1 MIQFLKKTSTSRIL
15 LPLNLAEQ
23 GPLPQNAFS
32 PEDED
37 VPSLDDND
45 ALSPGDDNVPLPN
58 VGTSASA
65 RALKR
70 KRVSSRSTDT
80 KATKK
85 RVVRERFPSFPSRKT
100 NDKTKLQNQKYLF
113 SEISYIYPTVLLKR
127 ALLNWVFKPYFKP
140 WKGSNLDTRTSVG
153 VQLVFLA
160 SCPLYFIPSIWNPF
174 RRVLP

>member
-1 MIQFLKKTSTSRIL
+1 MIQFLKKTSPHHEFYS
-15 LPLNLAEQ
+15 EQ
-23 GPLPQNAFS
+23 GPLPQSAFS

-80 KATKK
+80 KATKEK
-85 RVVRERFPSFPSRKT
+85 SEAREVFLVLVPYGRQM
-100 NDKTKLQNQKYLF
+100 TKLQNQKYLF
-113 SEISYIYPTVLLKR
+113 SEIYIYPTVLLKR
-127 ALLNWVFKPYFKP
+127 ALLNWVFKP
-140 WKGSNLDTRTSVG
+140 
-153 VQLVFLA
+153 
-160 SCPLYFIPSIWNPF
+160 
-174 RRVLP
+174 

>member
-1 MIQFLKKTSTSRIL
+1 MIQFLKKTSPHHEFYS
-15 LPLNLAEQ
+15 EQ
-23 GPLPQNAFS
+23 GPLPQSAFS

-85 RVVRERFPSFPSRKT
+85 RVKRIKFMIKRKAKYHDNLNET
-100 NDKTKLQNQKYLF
+100 IESEMVYADSKDIIWGIVLMDALIGEMMDYLQR
-113 SEISYIYPTVLLKR
+113 I
-127 ALLNWVFKPYFKP
+127 
-140 WKGSNLDTRTSVG
+140 
-153 VQLVFLA
+153 
-160 SCPLYFIPSIWNPF
+160 
-174 RRVLP
+174 

>member
-1 MIQFLKKTSTSRIL
+1 MPFY
-15 LPLNLAEQ
+15 LAEQ

-85 RVVRERFPSFPSRKT
+85 RVKRERFPGVE
-100 NDKTKLQNQKYLF
+100 DKATEPK
-113 SEISYIYPTVLLKR
+113 I
-127 ALLNWVFKPYFKP
+127 
-140 WKGSNLDTRTSVG
+140 
-153 VQLVFLA
+153 
-160 SCPLYFIPSIWNPF
+160 FIF
-174 RRVLP
+174 

>member
-1 MIQFLKKTSTSRIL
+1 LIQFLKKISPHHEFYS
-15 LPLNLAEQ
+15 EQ
-23 GPLPQNAFS
+23 GPLPQSAFS

-80 KATKK
+80 KATKEK
-85 RVVRERFPSFPSRKT
+85 SEAREVFLVLVPYGRQM
-100 NDKTKLQNQKYLF
+100 TKLQNQKYLF
-113 SEISYIYPTVLLKR
+113 SEIYIYPTVLLKR
-127 ALLNWVFKPYFKP
+127 ALLNWVFKP
-140 WKGSNLDTRTSVG
+140 
-153 VQLVFLA
+153 
-160 SCPLYFIPSIWNPF
+160 
-174 RRVLP
+174 

>member
-1 MIQFLKKTSTSRIL
+1 MIQFLKKISPHHEFYS
-15 LPLNLAEQ
+15 EQ
-23 GPLPQNAFS
+23 GPLPQSAFS

-80 KATKK
+80 KATKEK
-85 RVVRERFPSFPSRKT
+85 SEAREVFLVLVPYGRQM
-100 NDKTKLQNQKYLF
+100 TKLQNQKYLF
-113 SEISYIYPTVLLKR
+113 SEIYIYPTVLLKR
-127 ALLNWVFKPYFKP
+127 ALLNWVFKP
-140 WKGSNLDTRTSVG
+140 
-153 VQLVFLA
+153 
-160 SCPLYFIPSIWNPF
+160 
-174 RRVLP
+174 